1 MCGFEACGGTPR
13 TLRRVT
19 YSRVDSTELDLRR
32 RLPRWASR
40 MLGFAGS
47 ASFRKSRVDAG
58 LLAQVNAAVVQG
70 LGYAPFEEQITAAA
84 ALHDGHAVE
93 MDTGEGKTL
102 AGGMAA
108 AVFALESR
116 HVHVLSVND
125 YLAQRDALWMQP
137 MFRALGLSV
146 SWIDQNS
153 SAEERRSAYSADV
166 VYASFSELGY
176 DVLRDRQ
183 AERAGDRVDPR
194 FDVAIVDEADA
205 VMIDE
210 GMTPL
215 VLAGTDETTSESL
228 IEATELV
235 MALRRNVHF
244 EIDGDHATVSLTDA
258 GIDLVEAR
266 AGGVNLYDGEHSELL
281 TDVNLALH
289 ARELVQRD
297 VDYLVVDDGIRLI
310 NTARGRVAQLQ
321 RWPDG
326 LHAAVEAKERLPIT
340 PRGMVLDQIT
350 VQDLLLRY
358 RSLAGMSGTILP
370 VADEL
375 QEFYKLES
383 GRVERHRPSIREDQ
397 PVRVFPTDEEKTVAI
412 VDEVLRRHG
421 IGQPVLVGTQSVAES
436 EALIARL
443 PASVG
448 ARVLNARNDAEEAKI
463 IAGAGEYGAVTIST
477 QMSGRGTDI
486 RLGGADE
493 RDRDRVV
500 ATGGLAVIAT
510 ALYPSARLDRQL
522 RGRAGRQ
529 GDPGTTL
536 LFASLED
543 ELVQANATE
552 GAMYSIERGVAAVR
566 ARGRIVQQSQAIAE
580 SVRLD
585 RHRSTWQYTRAIA
598 QQREKVLRAREQA
611 LSDPDRTRRVVT
623 LFSLDERWRQ
633 HLALLSEIR
642 DGVHLRKLAGQNP
655 VDEFHRI
662 ALREFDGFFTA
673 VDAAVHDRMQQVGDR
688 DDPLDVL
695 GLQRP
700 SATWTY
706 MLRDDPLG
714 DAMGRAAAEIRRRVR
729 GLISRTEANNP
740 EHGGLSG

>member
-1 MCGFEACGGTPR
+1 MGSETPRLRDSRGTAYVGVEACGGTPS

-19 YSRVDSTELDLRR
+19 YPRVDSTELDLRR

-47 ASFRKSRVDAG
+47 TSFRKSRVDAG

-102 AGGMAA
+102 AGAMAA
-108 AVFALESR
+108 AVFALEGR

-125 YLAQRDALWMQP
+125 YLARRDALWMQP
-137 MFRALGLSV
+137 MFRALGLNV

-153 SAEERRSAYSADV
+153 SAEDRRSAYSADV
-166 VYASFSELGY
+166 VYASFSEVGY

-183 AERAGDRVDPR
+183 SERAGDRVDPR

-205 VMIDE
+205 VMIDD

-228 IEATELV
+228 ADATELV
-235 MALRRNVHF
+235 MALRRTVHF
-244 EIDGDHATVSLTDA
+244 ELDGDHATVSLTDA
-258 GIDLVEAR
+258 GIDLIEAR

-358 RSLAGMSGTILP
+358 RSLARMSGTILP

-383 GRVERHRPSIREDQ
+383 GRVERHRPSIQEDQ

-412 VDEVLRRHG
+412 VEEVLRRHG
-421 IGQPVLVGTQSVAES
+421 IGQPVLVARVGTQSVAES
-436 EALIARL
+436 EALVGKL
-443 PASVG
+443 PAPLG
-448 ARVLNARNDAEEAKI
+448 ARVLNARNDADEAKI

-510 ALYPSARLDRQL
+510 ALYPSARLDLQL
-522 RGRAGRQ
+522 RGRGGRQ

-543 ELVQANATE
+543 ELVQTNVTE
-552 GAMYSIERGVAAVR
+552 GALHSFARGVTDVR
-566 ARGRIVQQSQAIAE
+566 ARGRIVQQAQAIAE

-585 RHRSTWQYTRAIA
+585 RHRSRRYPSPTARAD
-598 QQREKVLRAREQA
+598 
-611 LSDPDRTRRVVT
+611 S
-623 LFSLDERWRQ
+623 
-633 HLALLSEIR
+633 
-642 DGVHLRKLAGQNP
+642 
-655 VDEFHRI
+655 
-662 ALREFDGFFTA
+662 
-673 VDAAVHDRMQQVGDR
+673 
-688 DDPLDVL
+688 
-695 GLQRP
+695 
-700 SATWTY
+700 
-706 MLRDDPLG
+706 
-714 DAMGRAAAEIRRRVR
+714 
-729 GLISRTEANNP
+729 
-740 EHGGLSG
+740 

>member
-1 MCGFEACGGTPR
+1 
-13 TLRRVT
+13 
-19 YSRVDSTELDLRR
+19 
-32 RLPRWASR
+32 

-47 ASFRKSRVDAG
+47 TSFRKSRVDAG

-102 AGGMAA
+102 AGAMAA
-108 AVFALESR
+108 AVFALEGR

-137 MFRALGLSV
+137 MFRALGSNV
-146 SWIDQNS
+146 SWIGQNS

-166 VYASFSELGY
+166 VYASFSEVGY

-183 AERAGDRVDPR
+183 EERAGDRVDPR

-228 IEATELV
+228 ADATELV

-244 EIDGDHATVSLTDA
+244 EIDGDHATVSLTDV
-258 GIDLVEAR
+258 GIDLIEAR

-340 PRGMVLDQIT
+340 RRGMVLDQIT

-412 VDEVLRRHG
+412 VEDVLRRHG
-421 IGQPVLVGTQSVAES
+421 LGQPVLVGTQSVAES

-448 ARVLNARNDAEEAKI
+448 ARILNARNDAEEAKI

-500 ATGGLAVIAT
+500 TTGGLAVIAT

-552 GAMYSIERGVAAVR
+552 GALYSIERGVAAVR

-585 RHRSTWQYTRAIA
+585 RHRSTWQYTRAIT

-611 LSDPDRTRRVVT
+611 LSDPDSTRRLVT
-623 LFSLDERWRQ
+623 LFSLDERWQQ

-673 VDAAVHDRMQQVGDR
+673 VDTAIHDRMQQVGDR
-688 DDPLDVL
+688 EDPLDAL

-729 GLISRTEANNP
+729 GLIARTEANNP
-740 EHGGLSG
+740 QPGGLSG